1 MLQTPRERIRQRRA
15 QMLIHSY
22 LYYQMD
28 TPIVSDHQWQHWAD
42 ELRDLQ
48 VQHPG
53 PIGFYDEA
61 FADWNGSSGF
71 QLPQD
76 DWVSFKAIQV
86 RTIEN
91 KLAIAA
97 RAPVAAR
104 QAPPPA
110 PPPPPRAAP
119 AQAAQ
124 AAQFSLF

>member
-1 MLQTPRERIRQRRA
+1 MLQTPAERIRQRRT

-28 TPIVSDHQWQHWAD
+28 APIVSDHQWQSWAN

-48 VQHPG
+48 AQHPG

-61 FADWNGSSGF
+61 FAGWDGSSGF

-76 DWVSFKAIQV
+76 DWVYFKAIQV
-86 RTIEN
+86 GTIEN

-104 QAPPPA
+104 PAPPPA
-110 PPPPPRAAP
+110 PPPPTPPRAAP

-124 AAQFSLF
+124 FSLF